1 MTVSRVKNAAFTL
14 VELLVVIAILGILMG
29 LLLPAV
35 GAVRESMRRTQCKN
49 NLAQIGKAAQAHLTL
64 YGHFPSSGWGY
75 LWVGDPD
82 RGVGARQ
89 PGGWI
94 YNLLPFMSLDMI
106 HDIGKSLP
114 SGDPDPNSAKSND
127 PNSPK
132 GLALAEAQSA
142 VIPSL
147 ICPTRRRPVAYPA
160 SGIAINAAQPQP
172 VKLSKTDYAANGG
185 SVVLVTATGGPPI
198 GCLKTYPTCSTP
210 WSDQSTF
217 NGISGERS
225 EVQSGH
231 VPDGLSNVFL
241 AGEKYLDP
249 NIYNTYSTGA
259 PGAENNCALQ
269 GNGYDTNRWVAAAPL
284 HDVKGTNTTTC
295 NIFGSAH
302 SQGFQMVF
310 CDGSVKLLNFKI
322 DLPTYQS
329 LGVRNDGTYSEN
341 F

>member
-1 MTVSRVKNAAFTL
+1 MAVSREKNAAFTL

-29 LLLPAV
+29 LLIPAV

-49 NLAQIGKAAQAHLTL
+49 NLSQIGKAAQMHLAKF
-64 YGHFPSSGWGY
+64 GHFPSSGWGY

-94 YNLLPFMSLDMI
+94 YNLLPFMGLDMI
-106 HDIGKSLP
+106 HDIGKG
-114 SGDPDPNSAKSND
+114 SGTGKASAE
-127 PNSPK
+127 
-132 GLALAEAQSA
+132 LQSA

-160 SGIAINAAQPQP
+160 SGVATNAAQPQP
-172 VKLSKTDYAANGG
+172 LKLSKTDYAANGG
-185 SVVLVTATGGPPI
+185 SVVLVTANGGPPI
-198 GCLKTYPTCSTP
+198 SVLANSSTYSWPTN
-210 WSDQSTF
+210 QSTF

-231 VPDGLSNVFL
+231 VTDGLSNVFL
-241 AGEKYLDP
+241 AGEKFLDP
-249 NIYNTYSTGA
+249 NFYYTSSAGSAGT
-259 PGAENNCALQ
+259 PGAENYCALQ
-269 GNGYDTNRWVAAAPL
+269 GNGYDTNRWVFAAPTRDL
-284 HDVKGTNTTTC
+284 KATNTTSCT
-295 NIFGSAH
+295 IFGSAH

-322 DLPTYQS
+322 DLLTYQS
-329 LGVRNDGTYSEN
+329 LGVRNDGTVSEN
-341 F
+341 Y

>member
-1 MTVSRVKNAAFTL
+1 MAVSRDKHTAFTL
-14 VELLVVIAILGILMG
+14 VELLVVITILGILMG

-35 GAVRESMRRTQCKN
+35 GAVRESMRRTECKS
-49 NLAQIGKAAQAHLTL
+49 NLSQIGKASQAHLTL
-64 YGHFPSSGWGY
+64 FGHFPSSGWGY

-82 RGVGARQ
+82 RGVGAKQ

-94 YNLLPFMSLDMI
+94 YNLLPFMGLEMI
-106 HDIGKSLP
+106 HDIGKSQK
-114 SGDPDPNSAKSND
+114 GDAPTSA
-127 PNSPK
+127 K

-142 VIPSL
+142 VIPFL
-147 ICPTRRRPVAYPA
+147 ICQTRRRPVAYPA
-160 SGIAINAAQPQP
+160 SGVSINATQPQP

-185 SVVLVTATGGPPI
+185 SVVLVTANGGPPI
-198 GCLKTYPTCSTP
+198 SVLTNSSTYSWPT
-210 WSDQSTF
+210 DQSTF

-249 NIYNTYSTGA
+249 NIYYTYSAGT

-269 GNGYDTNRWVAAAPL
+269 GNGYDTNRWVFAAPTRDL
-284 HDVKGTNTTTC
+284 KATNTTSCT
-295 NIFGSAH
+295 IFGSAH
-302 SQGFQMVF
+302 TQGFQMVF

-322 DLPTYQS
+322 DLLTYQS
-329 LGVRNDGTYSEN
+329 LGVRNNGTYSEN